1 MGEGGEN
8 HDVKGAFEN
17 AQQMNLKLVCLRRKE
32 VFVNFVDMMTTVS
45 KKKKKKEERKKKQW
59 VIETPRLCSH
69 ELVGPRTEAQDTAV
83 HI

>member
-45 KKKKKKEERKKKQW
+45 KKKKKKEKRSNG
-59 VIETPRLCSH
+59 L
-69 ELVGPRTEAQDTAV
+69 
-83 HI
+83 

>member
-1 MGEGGEN
+1 MVGGGGCMCFSGGWMGEGGEN

-45 KKKKKKEERKKKQW
+45 KKKKKKEKRSNG
-59 VIETPRLCSH
+59 L
-69 ELVGPRTEAQDTAV
+69 
-83 HI
+83 